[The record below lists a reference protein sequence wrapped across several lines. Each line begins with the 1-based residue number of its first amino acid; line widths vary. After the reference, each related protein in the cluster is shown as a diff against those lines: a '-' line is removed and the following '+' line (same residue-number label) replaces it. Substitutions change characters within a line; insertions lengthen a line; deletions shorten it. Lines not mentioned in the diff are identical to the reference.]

1 VKAKKQTW
9 NKSKTCHCQIDT
21 GRDSIAL
28 AKCDYSAEYVESDR
42 GACRSLDVNQ
52 EMEEHWHLSEARY
65 SYAVSNQEQLVCR
78 IKPDSTIIFVNEAFC
93 RYFGGIA
100 SDYKGLSFLTI
111 AAEIDR
117 QGIKDALQSC
127 QAGNAGGVYPWRM
140 MGVQGQLTLMQWSMQ
155 TLYNNRGMLVELE
168 LAGRG
173 THWKMHEAMRESELC
188 YRTIFETTAMAMII
202 YDEDSIITRA
212 NSEFEKLSGYSKT
225 ETEGIKLWTEFV
237 DDEEP
242 SFIKRYDHLREF
254 NLEGVPARFEGHFR
268 DRYGRVKDVLV
279 TVAFIPMNRNRVA
292 SIVDITERKQMEQ
305 ELLCLDKLNLVGEI
319 AASIGHEVRNPM
331 TSIRGF
337 LQMMSENEKYAA
349 EREYFDLMIEE
360 IDRVNMIITE
370 FLLMARDKQVDLKP
384 QSLNLI
390 LKNISPLICADARSQ
405 DKNVQLELGDIPLL
419 MLDIQEIRQMVFNL
433 ARNGLESMNSGGT
446 LTVRTRQKGEQV
458 LLEVIDRGQGIPP
471 EIRERIGVPFF
482 TTKDNGTGLG
492 LSICYSIAARHQ
504 AILKV
509 YSSSQGTCITVFFN
523 LQA

>member
-1 VKAKKQTW
+1 MKSKNQTW
-9 NKSKTCHCQIDT
+9 NKSKGYHCQIES
-21 GRDSIAL
+21 RPDSISL
-28 AKCDYSAEYVESDR
+28 AEYRDPAEYVESGR
-42 GACRSLDVNQ
+42 GACRTMDSNQ
-52 EMEEHWHLSEARY
+52 ELEERCHLSEARY
-65 SYAVSNQEQLVCR
+65 SHAVSNQEQLVCR
-78 IKPDSTIIFVNEAFC
+78 VQPDSTIIFVNEAFC
-93 RYFGGIA
+93 RYFGGMA
-100 SDYKGLSFLTI
+100 SDYKGQSFLTI
-111 AAEIDR
+111 AAEVDR
-117 QGIKDALQSC
+117 QGIKDTLQSC
-127 QAGNAGGVYPWRM
+127 QGGNAGGVYPWRM
-140 MGVQGQLTLMQWSMQ
+140 MGLQGQATWMQWSMQ
-155 TLYNNRGMLVELE
+155 ALYNNRGLLVELQ
-168 LAGRG
+168 LAGRD
-173 THWKMHEAMRESELC
+173 THWKMHEAVRESELY
-188 YRTIFETTAMAMII
+188 YRTIFETTATAMII

-225 ETEGIKLWTEFV
+225 EIEGIKLWTEFV

-242 SFIKRYDHLREF
+242 SFIKRYDRLREF

-268 DRYGRVKDVLV
+268 DRCGRVKDILV
-279 TVAFIPMNRNRVA
+279 TVAFIPTNRNRVA
-292 SIVDITERKQMEQ
+292 SIVDITERKQMER
-305 ELLCLDKLNLVGEI
+305 ELLRLDQLNLVGEM

-337 LQMMSENEKYAA
+337 LQMMSENEKYAP

-384 QSLNLI
+384 QSLNRI

-433 ARNGLESMNSGGT
+433 TRNGLESMNSGGT
-446 LTVRTRQKGEQV
+446 LTIRTLQKGEQV
-458 LLEVIDRGQGIPP
+458 LLEVVDRGQGIPP

-504 AILKV
+504 AVIKV
-509 YSSSQGTCITVFFN
+509 DSSSQGTCITVFFN
-523 LQA
+523 IQV